1 MNSDEGVWGGEMR
14 EITSLA
20 DDIIRREGKGVR
32 GTQVATEIFMLS
44 DYFEHVLTRRV
55 HSQSFIVFFLPS

>member
-1 MNSDEGVWGGEMR
+1 MGRGNEG
-14 EITSLA
+14 ITSLA
-20 DDIIRREGKGVR
+20 GDVRRREGSGVR

-44 DYFEHVLTRRV
+44 DYFEHFLTRRI